1 MIFSDPQ
8 NHIFGINW
16 TKTDTHIRKL
26 MYKVQEEREEV
37 PRGSLRDWILTIT
50 VIINIVGS
58 FVYAY
63 RTW

>member
-1 MIFSDPQ
+1 
-8 NHIFGINW
+8 
-16 TKTDTHIRKL
+16 

-50 VIINIVGS
+50 VIINIVGC